1 MWHPL
6 STAEIY
12 DLSRALQQP
21 RVLDATP
28 REDPWTRA
36 TGVTE
41 ISGACFAGQDVVIST
56 SADEPDTAD
65 PGHLGPCMLARW
77 STRQQKFSW
86 SRRLAQT
93 AGDLLTIGN
102 GILALHQCPRLY
114 DSATGELQA
123 EWPGLDTGQAD
134 SSIVWGKA
142 FSGPARSRRRTRET
156 VRGHRR
162 RENHRHPARLTARY
176 RPHRSHHQD
185 VLIAGGAGQRTL
197 EPGYQMRVSRLM
209 HARLCDG

>member
-1 MWHPL
+1 M
-6 STAEIY
+6 AEIY
-12 DLSRALQQP
+12 DLSRTLREP
-21 RVLDATP
+21 RVLDTSP

-56 SADEPDTAD
+56 SADEPDTEE

-93 AGDLLTIGN
+93 AGDLLPIGN
-102 GILALHQCPRLY
+102 SILALHQCPRLY
-114 DSATGELQA
+114 DAATGELQA

-134 SSIVWGKA
+134 SSIVWAKA
-142 FSGPARSRRRTRET
+142 FSGPARVAVDEPGKRFAVTDGEKIT
-156 VRGHRR
+156 VIQLGDRAL
-162 RENHRHPARLTARY
+162 PAAQKPPLT
-176 RPHRSHHQD
+176 RSHRGWHWTTD
-185 VLIAGGAGQRTL
+185 IGSWIAN
-197 EPGYQMRVSRLM
+197 
-209 HARLCDG
+209 AR